1 MIDST
6 FAQEIKAYNSDGSR
20 VSRIAMINKV
30 AAAAAQLS
38 TPNVREVFRPAIA
51 EHGRGA
57 VGLCVADTMVESVY
71 RLSDS
76 FRDWAVQVLALWRD
90 RPAALDRVCIR
101 DDLHPSRIEDYAGS
115 LVRATTVV

>member
-38 TPNVREVFRPAIA
+38 TPNVREVFRAAIA
-51 EHGRGA
+51 EHGRAA
-57 VGLCVADTMVESVY
+57 VGLCVAATMVERGNRISNGY
-71 RLSDS
+71 RA
-76 FRDWAVQVLALWRD
+76 WAVQVLALWRD

-101 DDLHPSRIEDYAGS
+101 DDLHPSRIEDYADS